1 VAWPS
6 AEDLWKEDLVPAQR
20 AFTAMCAAIADLDP
34 RTRRPRGERIELLV
48 PDEERRRAAMRALE
62 GLGPRT
68 HAMAFGDIWLRDTAP
83 IFLLG
88 ESGEARAACFAFNGW
103 GGKYVLP
110 DDDRVAE
117 RVAAVSGAR
126 PTAYAYV
133 LEGGSVEV
141 DGEGTL
147 LTTRQCL
154 LHPNR
159 NPSMTPTEVEASLRD
174 SLGVEKVLWLDEGL
188 MNDHTDG
195 HIDTVARF
203 VAPGVVVC
211 MEASG
216 DDDPNARVLEA
227 IGLELEPMTDARL
240 EGEYYID
247 SRRLGGRNL
256 DPKKYERDRDLLLA
270 EVARNPGDARSVF
283 YLAQS
288 YFDAGDHANAL
299 EWYRKRT
306 EMGGWEEEVYYALFR
321 CGECRV
327 QLGASWPEV
336 TDAYLR
342 AWEYRPARAEPLHA
356 LAREYRIAGR
366 YQLGYLFAERAA
378 SIPLPTDDALFVG
391 GDVYAWRARDE
402 QAICAYWIGK
412 HMESFALC
420 RLLLAGPDLPEAER
434 ERVAENRDFAVP
446 ALLEA
451 ATTYPDVLIG
461 RLSTG
466 RGRQALD
473 DAGAVP
479 TTGGGTT
486 TARAAVGEPEITLTI
501 ETGPDRGGFAAAF
514 NSFLRCC
521 VDVPRIDR
529 FVAVDTGLGAADR
542 AWVAE
547 QYPFMEV
554 VGGGEAPGAMLR
566 VELAGPF
573 WLRIPAGWRFF
584 APERYVGRALE
595 VLDAEPGVAQVAI
608 NLNDAEA
615 LAGRRPAP
623 AETRQTPAGSRYVPV
638 PGRPQVRGPVIILTA
653 AFDRAAGRAD
663 GLPTASF
670 DEVLCVRAATGATD

>member
-1 VAWPS
+1 MPEGPSICLNMIVRNEAHIVHEVLDAVAPYISFWVIVDTGSDDGTQEAIQAHMSRLGIPG
-6 AEDLWKEDLVPAQR
+6 ELYER
-20 AFTAMCAAIADLDP
+20 AWRNFGHN
-34 RTRRPRGERIELLV
+34 RSE
-48 PDEERRRAAMRALE
+48 ALE
-62 GLGPRT
+62 LARG
-68 HAMAFGDIWLRDTAP
+68 HGDYIWVMDA
-83 IFLLG
+83 
-88 ESGEARAACFAFNGW
+88 
-103 GGKYVLP
+103 
-110 DDDRVAE
+110 DDMV
-117 RVAAVSGAR
+117 V
-126 PTAYAYV
+126 
-133 LEGGSVEV
+133 
-141 DGEGTL
+141 GTL
-147 LTTRQCL
+147 DFGGLTADCY
-154 LHPNR
+154 
-159 NPSMTPTEVEASLRD
+159 SLRYG
-174 SLGVEKVLWLDEGL
+174 SGFSYWRRQLFRSGMPWRYE
-188 MNDHTDG
+188 
-195 HIDTVARF
+195 
-203 VAPGVVVC
+203 GVVHEYAVC
-211 MEASG
+211 
-216 DDDPNARVLEA
+216 D
-227 IGLELEPMTDARL
+227 EPMTDARL

-638 PGRPQVRGPVIILTA
+638 PGRPQIRGPVIIRTA
-653 AFDRAAGRAD
+653 AFDRAAGRAH